1 MLGAEA
7 GVGWRGG
14 EIVVTGEGEGAGEIG
29 GEGEGFVAG
38 GKGSVSGAGT
48 GLIGGNVD
56 SGLGGGNQNKV
67 SICTKGGSCDSSLR
81 AKRLSMVAA

>member
-7 GVGWRGG
+7 GVGRGGG
-14 EIVVTGEGEGAGEIG
+14 EIDVTGEGEGAGEI
-29 GEGEGFVAG
+29 EGFVAG

-48 GLIGGNVD
+48 GLVGGNMD
-56 SGLGGGNQNKV
+56 SGIGGGNQNKV

-81 AKRLSMVAA
+81 AKRLHMIAS